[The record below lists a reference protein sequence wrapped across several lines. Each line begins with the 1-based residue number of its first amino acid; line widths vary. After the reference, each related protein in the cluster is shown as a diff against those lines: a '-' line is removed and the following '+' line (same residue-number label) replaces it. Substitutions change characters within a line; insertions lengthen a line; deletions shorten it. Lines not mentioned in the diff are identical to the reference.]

1 MKSITTLLLLVLI
14 SGMGIKAQKPI
25 LVSEDSLNF
34 GKGRLPGLSVIIPE
48 VNYEKTLKIWIRE
61 LESGTKSKIVTENS
75 EMSVFGAKIKEISP
89 NPVNVYSKLMN
100 LDSALKLNVAFEVKK
115 DQYIERASGETDLIK
130 AKNYLK
136 EFARNQY
143 IDLAKDQS
151 DAEDKKLR
159 EIQRE
164 LSSLEKEKSR
174 LQKSIQSENSSIV
187 TEKDNIAVQN
197 NELASVSAE
206 IVEQNKQLSSTSDG
220 PTKKAKTDYINGLE
234 KRRKKVQNS
243 IESSENRINRA
254 NNEIDKANAEIPRND
269 KMQEQVNDKIEK
281 QQAVYQKFADKIK
294 TIKSY

>member
-1 MKSITTLLLLVLI
+1 MKSISTLVFLVFI
-14 SGMGIKAQKPI
+14 SSIGIKAQKPV
-25 LVSEDSLNF
+25 LVSEDSLKI

-75 EMSVFGAKIKEISP
+75 EMSIFGAKIKEISP
-89 NPVNVYSKLMN
+89 NPVNVYSKLTN
-100 LDSALKLNVAFEVKK
+100 LDSALQLNVSFEVKK

-136 EFARNQY
+136 EFAKNRY
-143 IDLAKDQS
+143 IDLAKDQA

-159 EIQRE
+159 ELQRE

-174 LQKSIQSENSSIV
+174 FQKSIQSENTSIV
-187 TEKDNIAVQN
+187 TEKDNIAIQN

-206 IVEQNKQLSSTSDG
+206 IIEQNKQLGSMEEGT
-220 PTKKAKTDYINGLE
+220 TKKEKTDYINGLE
-234 KRRKKVQNS
+234 KRKKKVQSS
-243 IESSENRINRA
+243 IESSENRINKA

-281 QQAVYQKFADKIK
+281 QQTVYQIFEDKIK
-294 TIKSY
+294 TIKSF

>member
-1 MKSITTLLLLVLI
+1 MKSISTLVFLVFI
-14 SGMGIKAQKPI
+14 SSIGIKAQKPV
-25 LVSEDSLNF
+25 LVSEDSLKI

-61 LESGTKSKIVTENS
+61 LESGTKSKIVTENN
-75 EMSVFGAKIKEISP
+75 EMSIFGAKIKEVSP
-89 NPVNVYSKLMN
+89 NPVNVYSKMTN
-100 LDSALKLNVAFEVKK
+100 LDSALKLNVSFEVKK

-164 LSSLEKEKSR
+164 LSSLEKEKSS

-281 QQAVYQKFADKIK
+281 QQAVYQKFADNIK